1 MLVFY
6 SAVIEDEEDKVYF
19 EQIYHDYHLQML
31 YVAKRYLDSHEDAE
45 DAVQESLIRIA
56 KKIKLIPTGPA
67 DKHKAYIRTIVKNV
81 ALRMKE
87 KREREADYYELT
99 KQQISSSEDPFE
111 ELCKKEDFDKLLSAF
126 RQIPLHYR
134 EVLMLRYVFDIP
146 PREIASV
153 LERKETTVRQYLVR
167 GKRMVT
173 DCYMEEVC

>member
-1 MLVFY
+1 MIMFY
-6 SAVIEDEEDKVYF
+6 FALIEEEEDRISF

-31 YVAKRYLDSHEDAE
+31 YVAKRYLNSHEDAE

-56 KKIKLIPTGPA
+56 RKIKLIPTGSA
-67 DKHKAYIRTIVKNV
+67 DKRKAYIMTIVKNV

-87 KREREADYYELT
+87 KGDREANCYELT
-99 KQQISSSEDPFE
+99 KQQISFSEDPFE

-126 RQIPLHYR
+126 HQIPLHYR

-146 PREIASV
+146 PREIAAV
-153 LERKETTVRQYLVR
+153 LERKETTVRQYLAR
-167 GKRMVT
+167 GKKMVT